1 LTLAG
6 LELGEAQKLA
16 TRIEDDWRIEVLA
29 VSVNETDEV
38 HGLWETV
45 AYFDNEAGAL
55 AADAALGLHGVISS
69 LPDTD
74 WVARSLQGL
83 APVAA
88 GRFFLHGSHHRQR
101 RRGGGISLE
110 IDAGT
115 AFGTGHHGTTEGCL
129 VALDALLK
137 RTRPRRILDLGC
149 GTGVLA
155 IAAAR
160 ALRAKALA
168 SDIDPEAVRVTR
180 RNAVRNNAGQLV
192 KAIAAPGLKHLSIA
206 GCAPYD
212 LIFANILARPLVALA
227 QGLSQS
233 LASGGALILSG
244 LSLDQSRWIVAAYRN
259 RGLVPLK
266 RIARGNWATL
276 VLTRPANKS
285 ARTAFAPGA
294 K

>member
-1 LTLAG
+1 M
-6 LELGEAQKLA
+6 
-16 TRIEDDWRIEVLA
+16 EDDWRIEVLA
-29 VSVNETDEV
+29 VGINETDAV

-45 AYFDNEAGAL
+45 AYFADEAGAL
-55 AADAALGLHGVISS
+55 AADAALGLHGVIAS

-74 WVARSLQGL
+74 WVAGSLQGL

-88 GRFFLHGSHHRQR
+88 GHLFLHGSHDRQR

-155 IAAAR
+155 IAAVR

-180 RNAVRNNAGQLV
+180 RNAVGNNVGPLV
-192 KAIAAPGLKHLSIA
+192 EAIAAPGLKHAGIA
-206 GCAPYD
+206 VCAPYD
-212 LIFANILARPLVALA
+212 LIFANILAR
-227 QGLSQS
+227 GRCW
-233 LASGGALILSG
+233 
-244 LSLDQSRWIVAAYRN
+244 RWRKACHRAW
-259 RGLVPLK
+259 P
-266 RIARGNWATL
+266 
-276 VLTRPANKS
+276 PA
-285 ARTAFAPGA
+285 GH
-294 K
+294 